1 MEQAFYSSSGWE
13 SWGLEFKPA
22 IPEGM
27 PLLFDGDL
35 LFEDDRG
42 ARETVAVN
50 RWACEL
56 PTAGVPAANSWPTYV
71 RAVREWKEFAAL
83 YGVGLFDT
91 RVRLKQALGTYAVHR
106 SSGQVE
112 SLFAASTWNQT
123 MTILSGFYDWAVRE
137 GYATAVPF
145 TYKEARHL
153 FKDQSIEIRVNQAR
167 RRQPKEH
174 VTVKYLQEDFAD
186 LFLKGLERLEPD
198 GAQESG
204 YRGREI
210 ARNISVGGFVLSS
223 GLRLQEFSYM
233 LAVEIPP
240 LPRVRSDV
248 PVILPVPE
256 GITKGCKFRES
267 WVSYDALAEVHNY
280 LELER
285 ALAVHGSTWMPPARW
300 GEPLIVTEADALGGR
315 VNGVRTMWASMKP
328 SHRRRLVG
336 PDGGSMLLSVWGPG
350 RPFTEWSKVFERTA
364 DRLRERYEPRFP
376 HVWPHRLRHTMA
388 MATMK
393 CLVKGYYEQAARLV
407 QDTDENAAL
416 ALYLRTTEPIMVLR
430 DLLGHESSVTTE
442 KYLHRLDTTR
452 IFHELY
458 ERSGL
463 ETGLLV
469 AASDREA
476 DEEFA
481 DDMDE
486 LFA

>member
-27 PLLFDGDL
+27 PLLFDDDL
-35 LFEDDRG
+35 LFEDGRS

-50 RWACEL
+50 RWACGL
-56 PTAGVPAANSWPTYV
+56 PTSGVPAANSWPTYV

-83 YGVGLFDT
+83 HGVRLFDT
-91 RVRLKQALGTYAVHR
+91 RVRLKQVLGAYAVHR
-106 SSGQVE
+106 SSGPVN
-112 SLFAASTWNQT
+112 SLFAASTWNHT

-145 TYKEARHL
+145 TYKEAQHL
-153 FKDQSIEIRVNQAR
+153 FKDQSVKIRVNQAR
-167 RRQPKEH
+167 RRQAKEH

-186 LFLKGLERLEPD
+186 LFVKGLERLEPD
-198 GAQESG
+198 GRQESG

-210 ARNISVGGFVLSS
+210 ARNASVGGFVLSS

-233 LAVEIPP
+233 LAVEIPA

-248 PVILPVPE
+248 PVVLPVPE
-256 GITKGCKFRES
+256 GITKGSKFRES

-280 LELER
+280 LEFER
-285 ALAVHGSTWMPPARW
+285 ALAVRGSTWMPPARW

-315 VNGVRTMWASMKP
+315 VNGVRTTWASMKP

-393 CLVKGYYEQAARLV
+393 RLVRGYYEQAARLV
-407 QDTDENAAL
+407 KDTDENAAL
-416 ALYLRTTEPIMVLR
+416 GLYLRTTEPIMVLR
-430 DLLGHESSVTTE
+430 DLLGHESSMTTE

-452 IFHELY
+452 IFRELY

-463 ETGLLV
+463 EAGLLEP
-469 AASDREA
+469 ASDHEA

-481 DDMDE
+481 DDLDE
-486 LFA
+486 VFA